1 MAAFEYEAMDIGGKV
16 RRGII
21 SADSARL
28 ARQELRRKKLFPTK
42 LTASASKAKGT
53 SRFSLN
59 WQSGIG
65 AKELTLLTRQ
75 LATLVSAA
83 APLEEA
89 LNMMAM
95 QAEKPKV
102 RRTILAIRSRVME
115 GYRFS
120 ESLKA
125 EPQSFGSLYR
135 SMVAAGESSG
145 SLGPVLER
153 LADHLE
159 NAQRMRG
166 KILTALTY
174 PIFLSLVA
182 VGVISA
188 LMTFVVPKVVD
199 QFTDMGQDLPGIT
212 LVMIALSDAMRSF
225 GPIFLVAL
233 VAGVLLFVRALR
245 KPAFKHRVDI
255 ALLKVPIIGRLIRNL
270 QTARFARTLS
280 TLLASGCSV
289 VDGLKAAEQILRNSV
304 FKEAV
309 ATLSTQVSEGASLSS
324 SLRRSKAFPPM
335 IAYMVASGENSGQL
349 DAMMGKA
356 ADYLEREFEDFTGA
370 ALSLLEPAIIIV
382 MGGVVATIVLSI
394 LMPIL
399 RLNSLAMM

>member
-1 MAAFEYEAMDIGGKV
+1 MAAFEYEAMDAGGKL
-16 RRGII
+16 RRGIV

-28 ARQELRRKKLFPTK
+28 ARQELQRKKLFPTK
-42 LTASASKAKGT
+42 LTAAAKARAK
-53 SRFSLN
+53 SRFAVT

-65 AKELTLLTRQ
+65 PKDLTMLTRQ

-102 RRTILAIRSRVME
+102 RRILLAIRARVME

-120 ESLKA
+120 KALNA

-135 SMVAAGESSG
+135 SMVAAGEASG

-159 NAQRMRG
+159 NAQRMRA

-212 LVMIALSDAMRSF
+212 LVMIGLSDFMRSF
-225 GPIFLVAL
+225 GPFLLLAL
-233 VAGVLLFVRALR
+233 VAGGVLFVRALR
-245 KPAFKHRVDI
+245 NPAFKHRVDV

-270 QTARFARTLS
+270 QTARFARTLA
-280 TLLASGCSV
+280 TLIASGCSV
-289 VDGLKAAEQILRNSV
+289 VDGLTAAEQILRNSV

-309 ATLSTQVSEGASLSS
+309 AALSTQVSEGASLSS
-324 SLRRSKAFPPM
+324 ALRRSKAFPPM
-335 IAYMVASGENSGQL
+335 ISYMAASGENSGQL
-349 DAMMGKA
+349 DTMMGKV

>member
-1 MAAFEYEAMDIGGKV
+1 MAAFEYEAMDAGGKF
-16 RRGII
+16 RRGIV

-42 LTASASKAKGT
+42 LTAAAAKAKAK
-53 SRFSLN
+53 SRFAID
-59 WQSGIG
+59 WQGGIG
-65 AKELTLLTRQ
+65 DKELTMLTRQ

-102 RRTILAIRSRVME
+102 RRTLLAIRSRVME

-120 ESLKA
+120 EALNE

-135 SMVAAGESSG
+135 SMVAAGEASG

-153 LADHLE
+153 LADHME
-159 NAQRMRG
+159 NAQRMRA

-174 PIFLSLVA
+174 PIFLSVVA
-182 VGVISA
+182 VGVIVA

-199 QFTDMGQDLPGIT
+199 QFTDMGQDLPGLT
-212 LVMIALSDAMRSF
+212 LLMISLSDFLRSF
-225 GPIFLVAL
+225 GPVLFLAM
-233 VAGVLLFVRALR
+233 VAGGLLFVRALR
-245 KPAFKHRVDI
+245 KPAFKHRVDV
-255 ALLKVPIIGRLIRNL
+255 ALLKLPIIGRLVRNL
-270 QTARFARTLS
+270 QTARFARTLA
-280 TLLASGCSV
+280 TLIASGCSV
-289 VDGLKAAEQILRNSV
+289 MDGLKAAEKILRNSV

-309 ATLSTQVSEGASLSS
+309 AALSTQVSEGASLSS
-324 SLRRSKAFPPM
+324 ALRRSKAFPPM
-335 IAYMVASGENSGQL
+335 IAYMAASGENSGQL
-349 DAMMGKA
+349 DTMMSKV

-370 ALSLLEPAIIIV
+370 ALSLLEPMIIIV
-382 MGGVVATIVLSI
+382 MGGVVATIVLAI

-399 RLNSLAMM
+399 RLNSMAMM

>member
-1 MAAFEYEAMDIGGKV
+1 MAAFEYEALDTGGRV
-16 RRGII
+16 RRGIV

-42 LTASASKAKGT
+42 LAASSAKTQGK
-53 SRFSLN
+53 SRFSLT
-59 WQSGIG
+59 WETGIG
-65 AKELTLLTRQ
+65 VKDLTLLTRQ

-95 QAEKPKV
+95 QAEKPKI
-102 RRTILAIRSRVME
+102 RRTLLAIRARVME

-120 ESLKA
+120 DALAA

-135 SMVAAGESSG
+135 SMVAAGEASG

-159 NAQRMRG
+159 KAQRMRA
-166 KILTALTY
+166 KILTSLTY

-182 VGVISA
+182 VGVIAA

-199 QFTDMGQDLPGIT
+199 QFTDMGQDLPAVT
-212 LVMIALSDAMRSF
+212 LAMIALSDFMRAF
-225 GPIFLVAL
+225 GP
-233 VAGVLLFVRALR
+233 VLLLALLAGGAAFAQALR
-245 KPAFKHRVDI
+245 RKTFRRRVDR
-255 ALLKVPIIGRLIRNL
+255 AVLKLPLVGRLIGNL

-280 TLLASGCSV
+280 TLIASGCSV
-289 VDGLKAAEQILRNSV
+289 PDALRAAEQILRNVV

-309 ATLSTQVSEGASLSS
+309 AELSVQVSEGTSLSS
-324 SLRRSKAFPPM
+324 ALRRSKAFPQM
-335 IAYMVASGENSGQL
+335 LAYMAASGENSGRL

-356 ADYLEREFEDFTGA
+356 ADYLEREFEDFTNA

-399 RLNSLAMM
+399 RLNTLAMT